1 MDVHTGILMVMVYDF
16 SLLSILI
23 FFYSATPAEIPSF
36 FVTSMRFSQN
46 HWNTIMPPSLKVAL
60 YCI

>member
-23 FFYSATPAEIPSF
+23 FLFSYTSGNSVIFGHFYAF
-36 FVTSMRFSQN
+36 
-46 HWNTIMPPSLKVAL
+46 
-60 YCI
+60 